1 MNENMK
7 DKIVEG
13 IIKGFS
19 IQDILDGIKACD
31 YDDIE
36 KYLKQNELIKLWE
49 EVNQIEYDISALK
62 IYLTDFN
69 NSTDP
74 EERQTIFNE
83 IVKLIESI
91 KDDIR
96 NNI

>member
-1 MNENMK
+1 MK
-7 DKIVEG
+7 DKIAEG

-19 IQDILDGIKACD
+19 VQDILDDIKTGE

-36 KYLKQNELIKLWE
+36 KYLKQNELIILWE

-62 IYLTDFN
+62 LYVTDFK

-96 NNI
+96 KSI